1 MDPLEQ
7 EYKSPFDFEQGVN
20 SSYLYLSPSFN
31 VTPPGSPQVTV
42 RARGA
47 VRPDS
52 TPELGEDAVTS
63 VTVSPSIPT
72 LTEEEQ
78 EELRGELLRVEDEI
92 LTLSQ
97 VLATKENQL
106 ADIKRKLGITPLNEL
121 KQNLSKSWQEVT
133 TSTAYKKTSEGLSVA
148 SQKATAALNNMGSA
162 ISRKFEDVRL
172 QSISSSFGIRSLQHS
187 ASMPVMRNTPTFKS
201 FEEKVETLKVKMSPA
216 VSQGDFG
223 DVLTSTATSDPSVVV
238 EKQPEA
244 TPIAIQE
251 EHPQ

>member
-52 TPELGEDAVTS
+52 IPEIGEDAVTS

-78 EELRGELLRVEDEI
+78 EELREELLRVEDEI

-148 SQKATAALNNMGSA
+148 GQKATAAFNNMGSA

-172 QSISSSFGIRSLQHS
+172 QSISNSFG
-187 ASMPVMRNTPTFKS
+187 NTPTFKS

-216 VSQGDFG
+216 ASQGDFG

-244 TPIAIQE
+244 TPIALQE
-251 EHPQ
+251 EHLQ

>member
-47 VRPDS
+47 VRPDF

-63 VTVSPSIPT
+63 VTVSPAIPT

-121 KQNLSKSWQEVT
+121 KQNLSKSWHEVT

-148 SQKATAALNNMGSA
+148 GQKATAAFNNMGSA
-162 ISRKFEDVRL
+162 ISRKFEDV
-172 QSISSSFGIRSLQHS
+172 
-187 ASMPVMRNTPTFKS
+187 RNTPTFKS
-201 FEEKVETLKVKMSPA
+201 FEEKVETLKVKMSPT

-244 TPIAIQE
+244 TPIVFQE
-251 EHPQ
+251 EHLQ

>member
-1 MDPLEQ
+1 MRVRNIAGAKWGTCKL
-7 EYKSPFDFEQGVN
+7 FDQKHN
-20 SSYLYLSPSFN
+20 SRNS
-31 VTPPGSPQVTV
+31 VKMEEGDQ
-42 RARGA
+42 GA

-162 ISRKFEDVRL
+162 ISRKFEDVR
-172 QSISSSFGIRSLQHS
+172 
-187 ASMPVMRNTPTFKS
+187 NTPTFKS

-251 EHPQ
+251 EHPHPFGI

>member
-1 MDPLEQ
+1 MEKLH
-7 EYKSPFDFEQGVN
+7 G
-20 SSYLYLSPSFN
+20 FN
-31 VTPPGSPQVTV
+31 N
-42 RARGA
+42 RA
-47 VRPDS
+47 VRPDF

-63 VTVSPSIPT
+63 VTVSPAIPT

-106 ADIKRKLGITPLNEL
+106 ADIKRKLGITPLNEIR
-121 KQNLSKSWQEVT
+121 QNLSKSWHEVT

-148 SQKATAALNNMGSA
+148 GQKATAAFNNMGSA
-162 ISRKFEDVRL
+162 ISRKFEDV
-172 QSISSSFGIRSLQHS
+172 SIRSLQHS

-201 FEEKVETLKVKMSPA
+201 FEEKVETLKVKMSPT

-244 TPIAIQE
+244 TPIVIQE
-251 EHPQ
+251 EHLQ

>member
-162 ISRKFEDVRL
+162 ISRKFEDVR
-172 QSISSSFGIRSLQHS
+172 
-187 ASMPVMRNTPTFKS
+187 NTPTFKS

>member
-1 MDPLEQ
+1 MEEADQ
-7 EYKSPFDFEQGVN
+7 
-20 SSYLYLSPSFN
+20 
-31 VTPPGSPQVTV
+31 
-42 RARGA
+42 GA
-47 VRPDS
+47 VRPDF

-63 VTVSPSIPT
+63 VTVSPAIPT

-106 ADIKRKLGITPLNEL
+106 ADIKRKLGITPLNEIR
-121 KQNLSKSWQEVT
+121 QNLSKSWHEVT

-148 SQKATAALNNMGSA
+148 GQKATAAFNNMGSA
-162 ISRKFEDVRL
+162 ISRKFEDV
-172 QSISSSFGIRSLQHS
+172 SIRSLQHS

-201 FEEKVETLKVKMSPA
+201 FEEKVETLKVKMSPT

-244 TPIAIQE
+244 TPIVIQD
-251 EHPQ
+251 EHLQ

>member
-42 RARGA
+42 TARGA
-47 VRPDS
+47 VRPDF

-63 VTVSPSIPT
+63 VTVSPAIPT

-106 ADIKRKLGITPLNEL
+106 ADIKRKLGITPLNEI
-121 KQNLSKSWQEVT
+121 KQNLSKSWHEVT

-148 SQKATAALNNMGSA
+148 GQKATAAFNNMGSA

-172 QSISSSFGIRSLQHS
+172 QSISNSFG
-187 ASMPVMRNTPTFKS
+187 
-201 FEEKVETLKVKMSPA
+201 
-216 VSQGDFG
+216 
-223 DVLTSTATSDPSVVV
+223 
-238 EKQPEA
+238 
-244 TPIAIQE
+244 
-251 EHPQ
+251 

>member
-42 RARGA
+42 TARGA
-47 VRPDS
+47 VRPDF

-63 VTVSPSIPT
+63 VTVSPAIPT

-121 KQNLSKSWQEVT
+121 KQNLSKSWHEVT

-148 SQKATAALNNMGSA
+148 GQKATAAFNNMGSA
-162 ISRKFEDVRL
+162 ISRKFEDVR
-172 QSISSSFGIRSLQHS
+172 
-187 ASMPVMRNTPTFKS
+187 NTPSFKS
-201 FEEKVETLKVKMSPA
+201 FEEKVETLKVKMIPT

-244 TPIAIQE
+244 TPIVIQE
-251 EHPQ
+251 EHLQ

>member
-20 SSYLYLSPSFN
+20 SSYLYLSPSVI
-31 VTPPGSPQVTV
+31 VTPPGSPHVTV
-42 RARGA
+42 TARGA

-52 TPELGEDAVTS
+52 ITEVGEDAVML
-63 VTVSPSIPT
+63 VTVSPSVPT

-78 EELRGELLRVEDEI
+78 EELRDELLKVEDEI
-92 LTLSQ
+92 VTLSQ
-97 VLATKENQL
+97 VLAAKEKQV

-121 KQNLSKSWQEVT
+121 KQNISKSWQEVT

-148 SQKATAALNNMGSA
+148 GQKATAAFTSMGSA
-162 ISRKFEDVRL
+162 ISRRFEDV
-172 QSISSSFGIRSLQHS
+172 SIRSLQHS

-201 FEEKVETLKVKMSPA
+201 FEEKVETLKVKMSPTA
-216 VSQGDFG
+216 SQGDFG
-223 DVLTSTATSDPSVVV
+223 DVLTSTATSDPSVPV

-244 TPIAIQE
+244 TQE
-251 EHPQ
+251 EQPH

>member
-42 RARGA
+42 TARGA
-47 VRPDS
+47 VRPDF

-63 VTVSPSIPT
+63 VTVSPAIPT

-106 ADIKRKLGITPLNEL
+106 ADIKRKLGITPLNEI
-121 KQNLSKSWQEVT
+121 KQNLSKSWHEVT

-148 SQKATAALNNMGSA
+148 GQKATAAFNNMGSA
-162 ISRKFEDVRL
+162 ISRKFEDV
-172 QSISSSFGIRSLQHS
+172 
-187 ASMPVMRNTPTFKS
+187 RNTPTFKS
-201 FEEKVETLKVKMSPA
+201 FEEKVETLKVKMSPT

-244 TPIAIQE
+244 TPIVIQE
-251 EHPQ
+251 EHLQ

>member
-52 TPELGEDAVTS
+52 IPELGEDAMTS

-148 SQKATAALNNMGSA
+148 SQKTTAALNIMGSA
-162 ISRKFEDVRL
+162 ISRKFEDV
-172 QSISSSFGIRSLQHS
+172 SIRSLQHS

-201 FEEKVETLKVKMSPA
+201 FEEKVENLKVKMSPT

>member
-20 SSYLYLSPSFN
+20 TSYLYLSPSVN

-52 TPELGEDAVTS
+52 IPEVGEDAVTS

-78 EELRGELLRVEDEI
+78 EELRGELLK
-92 LTLSQ
+92 
-97 VLATKENQL
+97 VLAAKEKQV

-121 KQNLSKSWQEVT
+121 KQNISKSWQEVT

-148 SQKATAALNNMGSA
+148 GQKATAAFTSMGSA

-172 QSISSSFGIRSLQHS
+172 QSISNSFGIRSLQHS

-201 FEEKVETLKVKMSPA
+201 FEEKVETLKVKMSPTA
-216 VSQGDFG
+216 SQGDFG
-223 DVLTSTATSDPSVVV
+223 DVLTSTATSDPSVPV

-244 TPIAIQE
+244 TPIATQE
-251 EHPQ
+251 EQPH